1 LSPFFSIIIPLYNSA
16 ATLPATLD
24 SIAAQEFK
32 DLELVCI
39 DGASDDDTVKL
50 IETFKTA
57 HPELQI
63 TLISEPDKGIYD
75 AMNKGIG
82 MAKGEWLYFMGSDDT
97 LASQQVLSRIREEIK
112 QNGPDLVY
120 GNVTGMVSG
129 IIYSDDT
136 VNKVLSRGIHHQG
149 VFYKREIFNYTNKY
163 QLNFKVAADYHLTL
177 KVFCNPN
184 FTTRYIN
191 TNIAY
196 YGESGLSST
205 MYDYCFFS
213 YHYRFLAKHKAVDK
227 IEDKA
232 DCLNKSVYC
241 CLYLAKEKQC
251 MAFAWSNL
259 LYYITHP
266 NPLSITQRFKAFVNM
281 LRWTVKPAR

>member
-1 LSPFFSIIIPLYNSA
+1 MTPFFSIIIPLYNSSK
-16 ATLPATLD
+16 TLQQTLD
-24 SIAAQEFK
+24 SITNQHFENI
-32 DLELVCI
+32 ELVFI
-39 DGASDDDTVKL
+39 DGGSTDDTHL
-50 IETFKTA
+50 IVNNFRKSGKA
-57 HPELQI
+57 AVQF
-63 TLISEPDKGIYD
+63 ISEPDKGVYD

-97 LASQQVLSRIREEIK
+97 LASPQVLSRLHEEIK

-129 IIYSDDT
+129 IIYADDT
-136 VNKVLSRGIHHQG
+136 VDKVLSRGIHHQG

-191 TNIAY
+191 ANIAY

-241 CLYLAKEKQC
+241 CLYLAKEKQS
-251 MAFAWSNL
+251 MGFAWSNL
-259 LYYITHP
+259 LYYVITP
-266 NPLSITQRFKAFVNM
+266 NPLSIIQRFKAFVNM